1 MQKKLGIGA
10 VLVVLAVAGFIGW
23 TFMRWSVVYRMKV
36 DEVMQKKVAR
46 FPSAATIIS
55 LPDLM
60 KEAAVA
66 AKVPTE
72 DLRTDVIIEGRNA
85 GPLVFWFV
93 VVTVHDG
100 KHDPLRSEQRVEP
113 DHMKVLF
120 ADTEKL
126 EAAGITFKKP

>member
-1 MQKKLGIGA
+1 MQKKILI
-10 VLVVLAVAGFIGW
+10 LVVLAIVGAAGYVGW
-23 TFMRWSVVYRMKV
+23 AMTRWNVVYRLKV

-46 FPSAATIIS
+46 FPSAATVIA

-66 AKVPTE
+66 SSVPTE
-72 DLRTDVIIEGRNA
+72 NLKTEVVIEGRNA
-85 GPLVFWFV
+85 GPIMFWYI
-93 VVTVHDG
+93 VVTVRDG
-100 KHDPLRSEQRVEP
+100 KHEPLRSEQRVDP
-113 DHMKVLF
+113 DHVKVLF